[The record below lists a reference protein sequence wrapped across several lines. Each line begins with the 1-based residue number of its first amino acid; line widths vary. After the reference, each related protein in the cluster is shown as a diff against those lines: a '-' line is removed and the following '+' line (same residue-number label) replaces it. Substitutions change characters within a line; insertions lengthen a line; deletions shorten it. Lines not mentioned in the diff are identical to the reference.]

1 LRIGVMLRNL
11 GEQGGIVVYA
21 ANLLKNLFEIDSKNE
36 YLLMYRDAKDLGYFS
51 SRSNVKERVISAP
64 NKLWWDQVSV
74 PQVAKKEKLDLIFN
88 PKLSIPL
95 LTSCK
100 TVWVMHGGAQFAVP
114 HAFKLFDRIYF
125 TIANRLYAKKA
136 SAIVTMT
143 HLGSKDIVRYMGADS
158 KKMHVIYEAY
168 NENCRVLKKEETDEV
183 RAKYSL
189 PERFILF
196 VGGLTPLKNF
206 GNLLRAFKSVENKIP
221 HHLVVVGWKRWKF
234 SRDMKLLEEL
244 GLSDRVLFKGFASD
258 EEIPAF
264 FNLADL
270 FAFPS
275 IYEGFGIPALEAMAC
290 GCPVI
295 ASKTGCSPEV
305 VGDAAGLVDPYDP
318 DMIAECI
325 QKILKDDALRQRL
338 IDKGIERA
346 KHFSWRKTATQTLS
360 LFNSFD

>member
-1 LRIGVMLRNL
+1 
-11 GEQGGIVVYA
+11 
-21 ANLLKNLFEIDSKNE
+21 
-36 YLLMYRDAKDLGYFS
+36 
-51 SRSNVKERVISAP
+51 
-64 NKLWWDQVSV
+64 
-74 PQVAKKEKLDLIFN
+74 
-88 PKLSIPL
+88 
-95 LTSCK
+95 
-100 TVWVMHGGAQFAVP
+100 MHGGAQFAVP
-114 HAFKLFDRIYF
+114 RAFKLFDRIYF

-136 SAIVTMT
+136 SAIITMT
-143 HLGSKDIVRYMGADS
+143 HLGSKDIVRYMGADPD
-158 KKMHVIYEAY
+158 KMHVIYEAY

-189 PERFILF
+189 PDRFILF

-206 GNLLRAFKSVENKIP
+206 GNLLRAYKRVENKIP

-234 SRDMKLLEEL
+234 SKDLELLEEL
-244 GLSDRVLFKGFASD
+244 GISDRVLFKGFASD

-264 FNLADL
+264 YNLADL

-305 VGDAAGLVDPYDP
+305 VGDAACLVDPYDP
-318 DMIAECI
+318 NMISGSI
-325 QKILKDDALRQRL
+325 QKILEDDALRQRL

-346 KHFSWRKTATQTLS
+346 NQFNWRKTAMQTLS
-360 LFNSFD
+360 LLNSLD